1 MSRRRRF
8 RMNSSSDE
16 EDISVSETLISSNAN
31 PNPNSNDPVNTSAT
45 SEVIPLE
52 ISDEDFADVPEEF
65 SPPRPN
71 RVQNQD
77 QSFQDSV
84 AETIPSLS
92 SSTESSTGTTIG
104 SFLGNL
110 GLKLRTEW
118 LHSCASELNNSIP
131 GYANLNVAEKGR
143 LIFEQFLFSDMNLSG
158 GGLLPENVHT
168 LHLVDLPGP
177 FVLQVDEIVNISCHL
192 RDRYQNVPAGIKRCL
207 KLSMTDGVQR
217 VFGMEY
223 RPINSLQVLVPA
235 GLKVVIRNVNVR
247 RGLLMLV
254 PEVLEVLGGMVEDL
268 EIARRKLVEEVNKP
282 PRGKRTRTGVV
293 PPLASRATIAAWKPD
308 DVDDGAN
315 GVGNSAIADN
325 STLQDAIPSRSS
337 TQGTPYAP
345 SSNNTFIRSR
355 ETTEQVSGFPNR
367 ASNVEGNPI
376 SRTATAPSATNTFGR
391 SRETTQQETG
401 ISNRA
406 SNVECNTASRVAAGF
421 NEINM
426 VDATAP
432 SATNTFRRSRE
443 TAQQEAEISNRTS
456 SVECNTTSRVAAGF
470 NEIDMVDATTPSA
483 TNTFRRSRETT
494 HQETE
499 ISNRASNVECNRGSR
514 VAAGSNEI
522 NMVDATVAMSEIDIT
537 EEEFAVPSRRPN
549 IECNPSSNAV
559 PYVGEI
565 AIDNSHRLTG
575 DKEIP
580 FTYLASLLSDW
591 AVKMDGAP
599 FIRGK
604 IKCVMTGVRGFQFK
618 NRTKYELLVYV
629 DDGSLIS
636 EVCIDHNVVQ
646 TRIGH
651 SPEEVN
657 AALSSPDKN
666 IVGKMRETMMAF
678 QTILSNFE
686 GTLLVEMNKSS
697 TVPVVLEMNEG
708 SSTSDAWWLLRRLD
722 LFTSPQTPQH
732 HQLEPI
738 AISP

>member
-8 RMNSSSDE
+8 RIHSSSDE

-31 PNPNSNDPVNTSAT
+31 PNLNSNNPINTATT
-45 SEVIPLE
+45 SEVTPLE
-52 ISDEDFADVPEEF
+52 ISDEDFTDVPEEF

-71 RVQNQD
+71 
-77 QSFQDSV
+77 QSFQDSI
-84 AETIPSLS
+84 AETIPSIS
-92 SSTESSTGTTIG
+92 SSTESSTGTTIE

-110 GLKLRTEW
+110 GLKLRVEW
-118 LHSCASELNNSIP
+118 LHSCVSELNNSIP
-131 GYANLNVAEKGR
+131 GFGNFNVAEKGR
-143 LIFEQFLFSDMNLSG
+143 LVFEQFLFSDMNFSG
-158 GGLLPENVHT
+158 GGVLPENVHT

-223 RPINSLQVLVPA
+223 RPINNLQVLVPA
-235 GLKVVIRNVNVR
+235 GLKVVIRSVNVR

-268 EIARRKLVEEVNKP
+268 EAARKNLVKEVNKP
-282 PRGKRTRTGVV
+282 PRGKRTCTGVV
-293 PPLASRATIAAWKPD
+293 PPLASRATIAAWKPNA
-308 DVDDGAN
+308 VNDGAN
-315 GVGNSAIADN
+315 GVGDNAIADN

-337 TQGTPYAP
+337 IQGTPYAP
-345 SSNNTFIRSR
+345 SSTNTFIRSR
-355 ETTEQVSGFPNR
+355 EMTEQVSGLPNR
-367 ASNVEGNPI
+367 ASKVERNPI
-376 SRTATAPSATNTFGR
+376 SRTA
-391 SRETTQQETG
+391 
-401 ISNRA
+401 I
-406 SNVECNTASRVAAGF
+406 V
-421 NEINM
+421 
-426 VDATAP
+426 
-432 SATNTFRRSRE
+432 
-443 TAQQEAEISNRTS
+443 
-456 SVECNTTSRVAAGF
+456 
-470 NEIDMVDATTPSA
+470 PSA

-494 HQETE
+494 QQETE
-499 ISNRASNVECNRGSR
+499 ISDRSSNVECNTTSR
-514 VAAGSNEI
+514 VAAGCNEIIMVDATAPSATNTYRRSRETTQQETEISDRVSNVECNTTSRVAAGFNEI

-537 EEEFAVPSRRPN
+537 KEEFAGPSRRPN

-565 AIDNSHRLTG
+565 AVDNSHRLTG

-591 AVKMDGAP
+591 SVKMDDVP
-599 FIRGK
+599 FIQGK

-646 TRIGH
+646 TRIGY
-651 SPEEVN
+651 SPEEVS

-666 IVGKMRETMMAF
+666 VGGKMRETMMAF

-686 GTLLVEMNKSS
+686 GTLLVEMNKNSN
-697 TVPVVLEMNEG
+697 VPVALGMNEG

-722 LFTSPQTPQH
+722 LSTSLQTPQH